1 MLRLWAKTIKDQKIT
16 QSYIYESIDNFSA
29 DTFYLHVA
37 NICHKMDIA
46 TPVVL
51 KTHVQNFVTF
61 NNVTFLPRD
70 FVESVNFDKFTIED
84 ASL

>member
-37 NICHKMDIA
+37 SICHKMDIA

-51 KTHVQNFVTF
+51 KTHVQNLVTF

-70 FVESVNFDKFTIED
+70 FVESINFDKFTIED

>member
-16 QSYIYESIDNFSA
+16 QGYIYESIDNFSA

-51 KTHVQNFVTF
+51 KTHVQNLVTF